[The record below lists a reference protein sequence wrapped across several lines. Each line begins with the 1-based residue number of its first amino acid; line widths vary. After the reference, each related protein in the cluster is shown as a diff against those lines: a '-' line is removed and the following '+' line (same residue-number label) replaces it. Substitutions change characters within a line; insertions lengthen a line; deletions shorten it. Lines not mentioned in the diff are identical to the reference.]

1 MNCLQ
6 PVRGHIGKFGRQ
18 FCQHPP
24 HNPKTDPPVQGVDRA
39 NDIFVDKQEN
49 GRILAYS
56 HGVENYEL
64 IANEEI
70 AKDVLR
76 DVEIEIDQNFKT
88 NNWQADIKS
97 ILETINTASQA
108 QIAMSENTN
117 RIITDNRLEKAIREQ
132 TEAITNK
139 PKDVKDPI
147 CPKLK
152 LNQKLDTYWREVDN
166 YEKEMIIVRP
176 HRETADLVM
185 KREMIKCLKECEV
198 EEVKKFT
205 LEHILEMEENMKTIK
220 DIKAKIEER
229 FGQTSRQK
237 DLETRTRFMGL
248 KLEGNITDFVN
259 YMACLLY
266 TSDAADE

>member
-1 MNCLQ
+1 MIRSI
-6 PVRGHIGKFGRQ
+6 VHIYL
-18 FCQHPP
+18 
-24 HNPKTDPPVQGVDRA
+24 D
-39 NDIFVDKQEN
+39 N

-56 HGVENYEL
+56 HETGQYQL
-64 IANEEI
+64 ISNEEI

-152 LNQKLDTYWREVDN
+152 LNQK
-166 YEKEMIIVRP
+166 
-176 HRETADLVM
+176 
-185 KREMIKCLKECEV
+185 
-198 EEVKKFT
+198 
-205 LEHILEMEENMKTIK
+205 
-220 DIKAKIEER
+220 
-229 FGQTSRQK
+229 Q
-237 DLETRTRFMGL
+237 
-248 KLEGNITDFVN
+248 
-259 YMACLLY
+259 
-266 TSDAADE
+266 